1 MQTIRMTTSTL
12 LVSLLAVACSA
23 DRTFAADIAPGWQNE
38 SVLFHD
44 GLDRWYR
51 VYVPE
56 DLPKNAPLVLLLHG
70 GGQSMRKIF
79 RSTAGATQHWPITA
93 EREKFLLVVPNAANA
108 TTNDPKGDR
117 QNWNDI
123 RDSVPLGNSEEDDV
137 GFLKSLLDHC
147 HETFGTDRSRTYVTG
162 SSNGGMMTFRMLV
175 EAPEYFAAGAAFIAT
190 LPDSSPHIKTPT
202 KPTPLMIV
210 NGTED
215 PLIKWNGGP
224 ITIGRGRQRSTPA
237 TVTWWIDALNA
248 TGEVSDEHAL
258 PDKAPDDSTRIHL
271 TKYSAGE
278 NGAPLWFYRVE
289 GGGHAAPSAAHPLPD
304 NFMVRRMIGTSS
316 RDVESS
322 DLAWQFLKQFQRE
335 EGRSPDRPVQ

>member
-1 MQTIRMTTSTL
+1 MSSTIPLTL
-12 LVSLLAVACSA
+12 TAVLILTASVVEA
-23 DRTFAADIAPGWQNE
+23 RETDISPGWKNE

-51 VYVPE
+51 IYVPE
-56 DLPKNAPLVLLLHG
+56 ALPDNAPLVLLLHG

-79 RSTAGATQHWPITA
+79 RSTAGGTQHWPITA

-108 TTNDPKGDR
+108 QSKDPKGDR

-123 RDSVPLGNSEEDDV
+123 RDNVPLGNSEEDDV
-137 GFLKSLLDHC
+137 GFLTSLLDRC
-147 HETFGTDRSRTYVTG
+147 HEMFGTDRSKTYVTG

-175 EAPEYFAAGAAFIAT
+175 DAPEHFAAGAAFIAT
-190 LPDSSPHIKTPT
+190 LPENSPHIKTPA

-210 NGTED
+210 NGTDD

-248 TGEVSDEHAL
+248 TGEVSDEQTL
-258 PDKAPDDSTRIHL
+258 PDKAPDDGTRIYL

-316 RDVESS
+316 RDAESS
-322 DLAWQFLKQFQRE
+322 ELAWQFLRQFSRE
-335 EGRSPDRPVQ
+335 EGRSPDRPVR